1 MGGMFVASINRRGF
15 IATTTATGLL
25 ALLPWTALAKT
36 PDNQLVVGF
45 SMANV
50 LTLDPAGAGG
60 KERVQI
66 ITNLYDNLIAIDP
79 SDRTALKPE
88 LAERWSI
95 SEEGSSIRLTLRP
108 GAVFASGN
116 PITSEDVVWSFKRVL
131 TLNLAQATNFKI
143 RGYTAQNADENFIAV
158 DPQTAEIRLP
168 QKTDPKIILL
178 TLAMTGPGS
187 ILDKKTVLQ
196 NEKNGDLGSAW
207 LATHAAGSGAFG
219 LQIMTPNE
227 VVVLKRNDNYWGTPA
242 TMDRVIMRHLPES
255 QSQRLLLA
263 KGDLDIA
270 YSLSAAD
277 LGTMEQAKDIKII
290 NEIGNGLY
298 YLAMSMKDKAL
309 SDPRVRQAIIKLID
323 FEAINNSVMK
333 YYGVLHVDPIQIG
346 LGGEKS
352 AAPPARDVRGAKLLL
367 EQAGYSS
374 GLKFSLHALSEPP
387 FDNLSVAIQG
397 ALSDG
402 GINVSIISG
411 GGETV
416 YGPMRKREFQLV
428 VGRSGGQVSHSDG
441 DLRSIVHNP
450 DNSDEAQLSGLLSW
464 RVSYHDEELNRAIDA
479 ALFMT
484 PEQQNAK
491 YAEIQKLYRDKVPA
505 IQAISQVTDSVAARA
520 DVSGLTI
527 SPVWQ
532 TRLSTV
538 GKER

>member
-1 MGGMFVASINRRGF
+1 MGGISVADIKRRKL
-15 IATTTATGLL
+15 IAVTAAMGLL
-25 ALLPWTALAKT
+25 ALSPLAAAAKT
-36 PDNQLVVGF
+36 PENQLVVGF

-66 ITNLYDNLIAIDP
+66 ITNLYDNLVGIDP
-79 SDRTALKPE
+79 SDRTSLMPE
-88 LAERWSI
+88 LAERWVI
-95 SEEGSSIRLTLRP
+95 SEDGNSIRLTLRT

-116 PITSEDVVWSFKRVL
+116 PVTSEDVVWSFKRVL
-131 TLNLAQATNFKI
+131 ALNLAQATNFKI
-143 RGYTAQNADENFIAV
+143 RGYTAQNADENFVAV
-158 DPQTAEIRLP
+158 DAQTVEIRIP
-168 QKTDPKIILL
+168 QKTDPNIILL

-196 NEKNGDLGSAW
+196 NEKNGDFGSGW

-227 VVVLKRNDNYWGTPA
+227 IVVLKRNENYWGAPA

-277 LGTMEQAKDIKII
+277 LSTMEKEEDIKVI
-290 NEIGNGLY
+290 NEVGNGLY

-323 FEAINNSVMK
+323 FEGINNSVMK
-333 YYGVLHVDPIQIG
+333 YYGVAHVDPIQIG
-346 LGGEKS
+346 LGGEKGVK
-352 AAPPARDVRGAKLLL
+352 PPAPDVEEAKSLLA
-367 EQAGYSS
+367 EAGYAN
-374 GLKFSLHALSEPP
+374 GLKLSLHALSEPP

-397 ALSDG
+397 ALTAG
-402 GINVSIISG
+402 GIDVKIISG

-416 YGPMRKREFQLV
+416 YGPMRKRDCQLV
-428 VGRSGGQVSHSDG
+428 VGRSGGQVSHPDG
-441 DLRSIVHNP
+441 DLRSIVHNL
-450 DNSDEAQLSGLLSW
+450 DNRDEAQLSGLLSW
-464 RVSYHDEELNRAIDA
+464 RVSYKDDELNRAIDE
-479 ALFMT
+479 ALFLA
-484 PEQQNAK
+484 PDQQKAAYAK
-491 YAEIQKLYRDKVPA
+491 IQKLYRDKVPA

-520 DVSGLTI
+520 DISGLVI

-538 GKER
+538 GKAR

>member
-1 MGGMFVASINRRGF
+1 MGGNIMTKLNRRGF
-15 IATTTATGLL
+15 IATTTALALL
-25 ALLPWTALAKT
+25 ALQPWTALAKT
-36 PDNQLVVGF
+36 PENQLVVGF

-66 ITNLYDNLIAIDP
+66 ITNLYDNLIAFDP
-79 SDRTALKPE
+79 ADRTAIKPE
-88 LAERWSI
+88 LAESWTV
-95 SEEGSSIRLTLRP
+95 SEDGNSIRLILRP

-116 PITSEDVVWSFKRVL
+116 PVTSEDVVWSFKRVL

-158 DPQTAEIRLP
+158 DPQTVEIRIP

-187 ILDKKTVLQ
+187 VLDKKTVLA
-196 NEKNGDLGSAW
+196 NETKGDLGSAW
-207 LATHAAGSGAFG
+207 LATHTAGSGAFD
-219 LQIMTPNE
+219 LQMMTPNE
-227 VVVLKRNDNYWGTPA
+227 IVVLKRNDNYWGTPA

-277 LGTMEQAKDIKII
+277 LGAMEKENDVRII
-290 NEIGNGLY
+290 NEVGNGLY
-298 YLAMSMKDKAL
+298 YLAMSMKDNAL
-309 SDPRVRQAIIKLID
+309 SDPKVRQAIIKLID
-323 FEAINNSVMK
+323 FKAINDAVMK

-346 LGGEKS
+346 LGGES
-352 AAPPARDVRGAKLLL
+352 NETAPARDIEGAKLLL
-367 EQAGYSS
+367 KEAGYPD
-374 GLKFSLHALSEPP
+374 GLKLSLHALSEPP

-397 ALSDG
+397 ALSQG
-402 GINVSIISG
+402 GINVNIIAG

-428 VGRSGGQVSHSDG
+428 VGRSGGQVSHPDG

-464 RVSYHDEELNRAIDA
+464 RVSYHDEELNTAIEE
-479 ALFMT
+479 ALFLA
-484 PEQQNAK
+484 PEQQKAK
-491 YAEIQKLYRDKVPA
+491 YAEIQKLYRDKAPA
-505 IQAISQVTDSVAARA
+505 IQAISQVTDSVATRA
-520 DVSGLTI
+520 DITGLMI

>member
-1 MGGMFVASINRRGF
+1 MGGTSVANIKRRKL
-15 IATTTATGLL
+15 IAVTTAMGLL
-25 ALLPWTALAKT
+25 ALSPLTAAAKT
-36 PDNQLVVGF
+36 PENQLVVGF

-66 ITNLYDNLIAIDP
+66 ITNLYDNLVGIDP
-79 SDRTALKPE
+79 SDRTSLMPE
-88 LAERWSI
+88 LAERWVI
-95 SEEGSSIRLTLRP
+95 SEDGNSIRLTLRT

-116 PITSEDVVWSFKRVL
+116 PVTSEDVVWSFKRVL
-131 TLNLAQATNFKI
+131 ALNLAQATNFKI
-143 RGYTAQNADENFIAV
+143 RGYTVQNADENFVAV
-158 DPQTAEIRLP
+158 DAQTVEIRIP
-168 QKTDPKIILL
+168 QKTDPNIILL

-187 ILDKKTVLQ
+187 ILDKKTVLP
-196 NEKNGDLGSAW
+196 NEKNGDFGSGW
-207 LATHAAGSGAFG
+207 LATHAAGSGAFS

-227 VVVLKRNDNYWGTPA
+227 IVVLKRNENYWGTPA

-277 LGTMEQAKDIKII
+277 LSTMEKEDDIKII
-290 NEIGNGLY
+290 NEVGNGLY

-323 FEAINNSVMK
+323 FEGINNSVMK
-333 YYGVLHVDPIQIG
+333 YYGIAHVDPIQIG
-346 LGGEKS
+346 LGGEKRVK
-352 AAPPARDVRGAKLLL
+352 PPAPDVEEAKSLLAK
-367 EQAGYSS
+367 AGYAN
-374 GLKFSLHALSEPP
+374 GLKLSLHALSEPP

-397 ALSDG
+397 ALTAG
-402 GINVSIISG
+402 GIDVNIISG

-428 VGRSGGQVSHSDG
+428 VGRSGGQVSHPDG

-464 RVSYHDEELNRAIDA
+464 RVSYKDDELNRTIDE
-479 ALFMT
+479 ALFLA
-484 PEQQNAK
+484 PEQQKAEYAK
-491 YAEIQKLYRDKVPA
+491 IQKLYRDKVPA

-520 DVSGLTI
+520 DISGLVI

-538 GKER
+538 GKAR

>member
-1 MGGMFVASINRRGF
+1 MANIKRRKL
-15 IATTTATGLL
+15 IAVTAAMGLL
-25 ALLPWTALAKT
+25 ALLPLAAAAKT
-36 PDNQLVVGF
+36 PENQLVVGF

-66 ITNLYDNLIAIDP
+66 ITNLYDNLVGIDP
-79 SDRTALKPE
+79 SDRTSLMPE
-88 LAERWSI
+88 LAERWVI
-95 SEEGSSIRLTLRP
+95 SEDGNSIRLTLRT

-116 PITSEDVVWSFKRVL
+116 PVTSEDVVWSFKRVL
-131 TLNLAQATNFKI
+131 ALNLAQATNFKI
-143 RGYTAQNADENFIAV
+143 RGYTAQNADENFVAV
-158 DPQTAEIRLP
+158 DAQTVEIRIP
-168 QKTDPKIILL
+168 QKTDPNIILL

-196 NEKNGDLGSAW
+196 NEKNGDFGSGW

-227 VVVLKRNDNYWGTPA
+227 IVVLKRNENYWGAPA

-277 LGTMEQAKDIKII
+277 LSTMEKDEDIKII
-290 NEIGNGLY
+290 NEVGNGLY

-323 FEAINNSVMK
+323 FEGINNSVMK
-333 YYGVLHVDPIQIG
+333 YYGVAHVDPIQIG
-346 LGGEKS
+346 LGGEKGVK
-352 AAPPARDVRGAKLLL
+352 PPAPDVEEAKSLLA
-367 EQAGYSS
+367 EAGYAN
-374 GLKFSLHALSEPP
+374 GLKLSLHALSEPP

-397 ALSDG
+397 ALTTG
-402 GINVSIISG
+402 GIDVNIISG

-416 YGPMRKREFQLV
+416 YGPMRKRDFQLV
-428 VGRSGGQVSHSDG
+428 VGRSGGQVSHPDG

-450 DNSDEAQLSGLLSW
+450 DNRDEAQLSGLLSW
-464 RVSYHDEELNRAIDA
+464 RVSYKDDELNRAIDE
-479 ALFMT
+479 ALFLA
-484 PEQQNAK
+484 PDQQKAEYAK
-491 YAEIQKLYRDKVPA
+491 IQKLYRDKVPA

-520 DVSGLTI
+520 DISGLVI

-538 GKER
+538 GKAR

>member
-1 MGGMFVASINRRGF
+1 MGGISVANIKRRKL
-15 IATTTATGLL
+15 IAVTTAIGLL
-25 ALLPWTALAKT
+25 ALSPLTAASKT
-36 PDNQLVVGF
+36 PENQLVVGF

-66 ITNLYDNLIAIDP
+66 IANLYDNLVGIDP
-79 SDRTALKPE
+79 SDRTSLRPE
-88 LAERWSI
+88 LAERWVI
-95 SEEGSSIRLTLRP
+95 SEDGNSIRLTLRT

-116 PITSEDVVWSFKRVL
+116 PVTSEDVVWSFKRVL
-131 TLNLAQATNFKI
+131 ALNLAQATNFKI
-143 RGYTAQNADENFIAV
+143 RGYTVQNADENFVAV
-158 DPQTAEIRLP
+158 DAQTIEIRIP
-168 QKTDPKIILL
+168 QKTDPNIILL

-196 NEKNGDLGSAW
+196 NEKNGDFGSGW

-227 VVVLKRNDNYWGTPA
+227 IVVLKRNENYWGTPA

-263 KGDLDIA
+263 KGDLDVA

-277 LGTMEQAKDIKII
+277 LSTMEKEDDIKII
-290 NEIGNGLY
+290 NEVGNGLY

-309 SDPRVRQAIIKLID
+309 SDPRVRQGIIKLID
-323 FEAINNSVMK
+323 FEGINNSVMK
-333 YYGVLHVDPIQIG
+333 YYGIAHVDPIQIG
-346 LGGEKS
+346 LGGEKRVK
-352 AAPPARDVRGAKLLL
+352 PPAPDVEEAKSLLAK
-367 EQAGYSS
+367 AGYAN
-374 GLKFSLHALSEPP
+374 GLKLSLHALSEPP

-397 ALSDG
+397 ALTAG
-402 GINVSIISG
+402 GIDVNIISG

-428 VGRSGGQVSHSDG
+428 VGRSGGQVSHPDG

-450 DNSDEAQLSGLLSW
+450 DNRDEAQLSGLLSW
-464 RVSYHDEELNRAIDA
+464 RVSYKDDELNRAIDE
-479 ALFMT
+479 ALFLA
-484 PEQQNAK
+484 PEQQKAEYAK
-491 YAEIQKLYRDKVPA
+491 IQKLYRDKVPA

-520 DVSGLTI
+520 DIRGLVI

-538 GKER
+538 GKAR

>member
-1 MGGMFVASINRRGF
+1 MGGVFVTNINRRRF
-15 IATTTATGLL
+15 IAVTTALGLL
-25 ALLPWTALAKT
+25 ALHPWDAVAET
-36 PDNQLVVGF
+36 PENQLVVGF

-66 ITNLYDNLIAIDP
+66 ITNLYDNLIAIDS

-88 LAERWSI
+88 LAERWTV
-95 SEEGSSIRLTLRP
+95 SEKGDFIRLTLRS

-116 PITSEDVVWSFKRVL
+116 PVTSEDVVWSFKRVL
-131 TLNLAQATNFKI
+131 SLNLAQATNFKI

-158 DPQTAEIRLP
+158 DPQTVEIRIP

-187 ILDKKTVLQ
+187 ILDKTTVLQ

-207 LATHAAGSGAFG
+207 LATHAAGSGAFD

-227 VVVLKRNDNYWGTPA
+227 IVVLKRNDNYWGTSA

-255 QSQRLLLA
+255 QSQRLLLS

-277 LGTMEQAKDIKII
+277 LGTMEHEEGVSVIS
-290 NEIGNGLY
+290 EVGNGLY

-309 SDPRVRQAIIKLID
+309 SDPNVRQAIIKLID
-323 FEAINNSVMK
+323 FKAINDAVMK

-346 LGGEKS
+346 LGGGDN
-352 AAPPARDVRGAKLLL
+352 AVAPVHDVEGAKKLL
-367 EQAGYSS
+367 EQAGYSN
-374 GLKFSLHALSEPP
+374 GLKLTLHALSEPP
-387 FDNLSVAIQG
+387 FDNLAVALQG
-397 ALSDG
+397 ALSQG
-402 GINVSIISG
+402 GIEINMISG

-416 YGPMRKREFQLV
+416 YGPMRKRDFQLV
-428 VGRSGGQVSHSDG
+428 VGRSGGQVSHPDG

-464 RVSYHDEELNRAIDA
+464 RVSYHDDELNKAIDG

-484 PEQQNAK
+484 PEQQK
-491 YAEIQKLYRDKVPA
+491 PEYAAIEKLYREKIPA
-505 IQAISQVTDSVAARA
+505 IQAISQVTDSVAIRA
-520 DVSGLTI
+520 DITGLAI

-538 GKER
+538 GKKR

>member
-1 MGGMFVASINRRGF
+1 MGGISVANIKRRKL
-15 IATTTATGLL
+15 IAVTTAMGLL
-25 ALLPWTALAKT
+25 ALSPLTAAAKT
-36 PDNQLVVGF
+36 PANQLVVGF

-66 ITNLYDNLIAIDP
+66 ITNLYDNLVGIDP
-79 SDRTALKPE
+79 SDRTSLMPE
-88 LAERWSI
+88 LAERWVI
-95 SEEGSSIRLTLRP
+95 SEDGNSIRLTLRT

-116 PITSEDVVWSFKRVL
+116 PVTSEDVVWSFKRVL
-131 TLNLAQATNFKI
+131 ALNLAQATNFKI
-143 RGYTAQNADENFIAV
+143 RGYTAQNADENFVAV
-158 DPQTAEIRLP
+158 DAQTVEIRIP
-168 QKTDPKIILL
+168 QKTDPNIILL

-196 NEKNGDLGSAW
+196 NEKNGDFGSGW

-227 VVVLKRNDNYWGTPA
+227 IVVLKRNENYWGTPA

-277 LGTMEQAKDIKII
+277 LSTMEKEEDIKII
-290 NEIGNGLY
+290 NEVGNGLY

-323 FEAINNSVMK
+323 FEGINNSVMK
-333 YYGVLHVDPIQIG
+333 YYGVAHGDPIQIG
-346 LGGEKS
+346 LGGEKGVK
-352 AAPPARDVRGAKLLL
+352 PPAPDVEEAKSLLA
-367 EQAGYSS
+367 QAGYAN
-374 GLKFSLHALSEPP
+374 GLKLSLHALSEPP

-397 ALSDG
+397 ALTAG
-402 GINVSIISG
+402 GIDVNIISG

-428 VGRSGGQVSHSDG
+428 VGRSGGQVSHPDG

-450 DNSDEAQLSGLLSW
+450 DNRDEAQLSGLLSW
-464 RVSYHDEELNRAIDA
+464 RVSYKDDELNREIDE
-479 ALFMT
+479 ALFL
-484 PEQQNAK
+484 PPDQQKAE

-505 IQAISQVTDSVAARA
+505 IQATSQVTDWVATRA
-520 DVSGLTI
+520 DISGLVI

-538 GKER
+538 GKAR